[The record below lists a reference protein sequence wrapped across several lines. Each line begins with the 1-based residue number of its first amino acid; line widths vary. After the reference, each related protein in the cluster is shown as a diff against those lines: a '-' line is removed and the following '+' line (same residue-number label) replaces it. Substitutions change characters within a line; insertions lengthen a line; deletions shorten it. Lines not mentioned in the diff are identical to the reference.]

1 MEHRVCVLR
10 GGKMRNISKSTFLS
24 GQSLKHVIRSCSANK
39 TQNVLM
45 EERQNLGHFNF

>member
-1 MEHRVCVLR
+1 MEHRACVLR

-24 GQSLKHVIRSCSANK
+24 GQSLKHAIRSRSANK

-45 EERQNLGHFNF
+45 EERQNLRHFNF